1 MVVRDYYRDPW
12 ALRCPECA
20 GRERKMTA
28 CNIVKGGVVREYEC
42 QDCDTRWLVTW
53 PALPLDDALIGGAD
67 RN

>member
-1 MVVRDYYRDPW
+1 
-12 ALRCPECA
+12 
-20 GRERKMTA
+20 MTA